1 MAADAVVLV
10 SDEAV
15 VVPSVFAA
23 AALHGAPDFG
33 IVSVR
38 FGIASAAVEGTEVL
52 VAVEVGI
59 WFAVARLGEVAV
71 SVLVDACAFVA
82 G

>member
-1 MAADAVVLV
+1 MAADAVVLG

-23 AALHGAPDFG
+23 AALHGVPDFG

-38 FGIASAAVEGTEVL
+38 FGIAFVAVEETEVL
-52 VAVEVGI
+52 VAVGVG
-59 WFAVARLGEVAV
+59 V
-71 SVLVDACAFVA
+71 
-82 G
+82 